1 MKRLFKRNTIY
12 LIVRIVIGLLFV
24 MNVVGFFL
32 VKDDSQQGRLVFNA
46 FQSLGLLLAST
57 IPGFVERKTK
67 LNIPDFM
74 EIIFIFMCIA
84 HFALG
89 EMAGFF
95 VKYSWWD
102 EMLHTLSGSMI
113 AILGFSLINTINQ
126 EKINMNVMPFF
137 VAIFATSFSISIGVL
152 WEMVEFAADGLTG
165 SNMQRYLNSN
175 TGEPFIGR
183 AALFD
188 TMKDFI
194 LDTIGAVVISI
205 IGYIDMKK
213 EKEAF
218 SKWTMRKFN

>member
-12 LIVRIVIGLLFV
+12 LIVRIIIGITFAL
-24 MNVVGFFL
+24 NIVGFFL
-32 VKDDSQQGRLVFNA
+32 VKDDSQQSRLIFNA

-57 IPGFVERKTK
+57 VPGFVERKTK

-74 EIIFIFMCIA
+74 EIIFLFLCIA

-102 EMLHTLSGSMI
+102 EMLHTFSGSMV
-113 AILGFSLINTINQ
+113 AILGFSLVNTINQ

-137 VAIFATSFSISIGVL
+137 VAVFATCFSVSIGVL
-152 WEMVEFAADGLTG
+152 WEIVEFALDGLTG
-165 SNMQRYLNSN
+165 SNMQRYLNSY

-183 AALFD
+183 DALFD

-205 IGYIDMKK
+205 TGYISMKK
-213 EKEAF
+213 QKEPF
-218 SKWTMRKFN
+218 SKWTMKKFN